1 MPHSEESAES
11 DRRRYLKG
19 SPEFARLL
27 NLSDGVF
34 AIAMTL
40 LVLGIDPAAVTLSDP
55 GGFFDSQRGELIAFA
70 ISFAVIAHFWWIHHR
85 FFAVLAL
92 IEPGLM
98 MLSLVLLG
106 LIALLPFPTSLLGRD
121 PTATGA
127 VVPYLGLLVLIAV
140 VHLLLVLRAHRAQA
154 WKVAMPARL
163 FPWLLAGWG
172 ANAAVTLLAFGVSFF
187 APLAGLLLL
196 LLTWPI
202 EAVVAYRAP
211 KGYRAWG

>member
-1 MPHSEESAES
+1 MPHSEESAET
-11 DRRRYLKG
+11 DRRRYLQG

-40 LVLGIDPAAVTLSDP
+40 LVLGIDPAAITLSDV
-55 GGFFDSQRGELIAFA
+55 GGVFDNQRGELIAFA

-98 MLSLVLLG
+98 VLNLVLLG
-106 LIALLPFPTSLLGRD
+106 FIALVPFPTSLLGRD

-127 VVPYLGLLVLIAV
+127 VVPYLVLLVLIAV
-140 VHLLLVLRAHRAQA
+140 VHLLLVLRAHQAQA
-154 WKVAMPARL
+154 WKSAMPARV

-172 ANAAVTLLAFGVSFF
+172 ANAAVTLLAVVVAFF
-187 APLAGLLLL
+187 VPLAGLLLL
-196 LLTWPI
+196 LLTWPV
-202 EAVVAYRAP
+202 EALVAYRAP